1 VINKEIGRKI
11 RQLRKGLGLSQSE
24 LAEKIGVSF
33 QQVQKYEKGLTR
45 VSVMRLQQISEV
57 FGVNIASFFEKG
69 KNLPKVSDFTLEYTS
84 GEKLRETFLPLNKEE
99 ITLIKLFRKTKNRKI
114 REGIIKQLRGVIELE
129 SRKSES
135 SLPQNIE

>member
-1 VINKEIGRKI
+1 MINKKIGEKI
-11 RQLRKGLGLSQSE
+11 RQLRKGWGLSQSE

-33 QQVQKYEKGLTR
+33 QQVQKYEKGSTR
-45 VSVMRLQQISEV
+45 VSVVRLQQISEV
-57 FGVNIASFFEKG
+57 LGVDITSFFEQG
-69 KNLPKVSDFTLEYTS
+69 ESLPKVSDFAIEYTS
-84 GEKLRETFLPLNKEE
+84 GKELRKTFPPLNKEE

-135 SLPQNIE
+135 SLP

>member
-84 GEKLRETFLPLNKEE
+84 GEELRETFLPLNKEE

-135 SLPQNIE
+135 SLPQKIE

>member
-1 VINKEIGRKI
+1 MINKEIGKKI
-11 RQLRKGLGLSQSE
+11 RRLRKGWGLSQSE

-33 QQVQKYEKGLTR
+33 QQVQKYEKGSTR

-57 FGVNIASFFEKG
+57 LGVDIASFFEKG
-69 KNLPKVSDFTLEYTS
+69 RNLPKVSDFTLEYTS
-84 GEKLRETFLPLNKEE
+84 GGELRETFLPLNKEE

-129 SRKSES
+129 GRKSES
-135 SLPQNIE
+135 SVSQNNE

>member
-1 VINKEIGRKI
+1 MINKEIGRKI

-84 GEKLRETFLPLNKEE
+84 GEELRETFLPLNKEE

-135 SLPQNIE
+135 SLPQKIE